1 MHLWP
6 IFNTLSE
13 YHFISNLILADFW
26 QLPAFLYD
34 MRRSFM
40 QLKLKLSEGI
50 LKKVD
55 FSFLKKI
62 SLKVTVSYHLN
73 CSLLQTYCI
82 DQMLAQ
88 IYIVTH

>member
-1 MHLWP
+1 
-6 IFNTLSE
+6 
-13 YHFISNLILADFW
+13 
-26 QLPAFLYD
+26 
-34 MRRSFM
+34 M

-55 FSFLKKI
+55 FSFLNKI
-62 SLKVTVSYHLN
+62 SPKVTVSYHLN

-88 IYIVTH
+88 IYIVTHWLSGMALVLHSKGAWFEIFGWFLY